1 MSLLLTP
8 SIEKPSGIIAF
19 PGNFIRPS
27 FEVLYGF
34 DAVVAGLAKPDITVV
49 QFGVDGATIS
59 TTGVVGATSYTY
71 ERDTSA
77 SFTSPTTISSGTLDL
92 TVNDT
97 GPLSGAVTYYY
108 RIIATDGVDT
118 STSTTATFIISATFD
133 TATLLNGSNLP
144 SNTNTLTLTVQP
156 SVAISAGSSITLSV
170 LTGSAT
176 ADNGSL
182 SLGGAGAVIFGSA
195 GSWTQSTGTLVLTVA
210 SGQTL
215 PTGSDTVV
223 TFTLTNPASGNGVT
237 SVNLSSTGFTT
248 ASISGLFLEAA
259 ANKYNIP
266 DDLATPG
273 SANDFQQDEADIL
286 SLTPSNP
293 ANQATV
299 YFGSN
304 THDLY
309 VWDGSAWYIYNN
321 DYTP

>member
-1 MSLLLTP
+1 MSLTFP
-8 SIEKPSGIIAF
+8 TIEKPSGIIAF
-19 PGNFIRPS
+19 PGNFTRPA

-34 DAVVAGLAKPDITVV
+34 DAIVAGLAKPDITVV

-77 SFTSPTTISSGTLDL
+77 SFTSPTTISSGTLNL

-118 STSTTATFIISATFD
+118 STSNTATFIISATFD
-133 TATLLNGSNLP
+133 TATLLNSSNLP
-144 SNTNTLTLTVQP
+144 SNTNTLTFTVQP
-156 SVAISAGSSITLSV
+156 STAISAGSSITLSG

-176 ADNGSL
+176 TDNVSL
-182 SLGGAGAVIFGSA
+182 SLGGAGAAIFGSA
-195 GSWTQSTGTLVLTVA
+195 GSWTQSTGTLVLTVD

-223 TFTLTNPASGNGVT
+223 TFTLTNLASSSGVT
-237 SVNLSSTGFTT
+237 SVNLSSTNFTT

-266 DDLATPG
+266 DSTDQQTEANILA
-273 SANDFQQDEADIL
+273 L
-286 SLTPSNP
+286 SPTNPSGE
-293 ANQATV
+293 V
-299 YFGSN
+299 IVKFGSD
-304 THDLY
+304 TYDLY
-309 VWDGSAWYIYNN
+309 VWDGRAWYTYNN